1 VIASSRFD
9 QYKAY
14 LLAHSADKQAHS
26 GHTLWNHLSGVHR
39 ILQGAQQPEY
49 VCIAGLFHSV
59 YGTQSFK
66 PVTIEKS
73 RRAEVAELIGSE
85 AEALA
90 FAFCELPR
98 PKLLEWALAT
108 TQFPE
113 QIKPYA
119 IAANANAADQAEIIK
134 IFYQDLLAMECANL
148 LEQRVLHEF
157 PSLARHAQS
166 LRMLDSEGFCI

>member
-1 VIASSRFD
+1 VIANKYQD
-9 QYKAY
+9 Y

-26 GHTLWNHLSGVHR
+26 GLTLWSHLSGVHD
-39 ILQGAQQPEY
+39 ILQRAKQPEY

-59 YGTQSFK
+59 YGTKSFK

-73 RRAEVAELIGSE
+73 RRAEVAGLIGIE

-98 PKLLEWALAT
+98 PKLFEAALRSKQTPKEINAFAQIGNEPQ
-108 TQFPE
+108 TQ
-113 QIKPYA
+113 
-119 IAANANAADQAEIIK
+119 
-134 IFYQDLLAMECANL
+134 FYQDLLALECANL
-148 LEQRVLHEF
+148 LEQRVLQEF

>member
-1 VIASSRFD
+1 VIVSNRFD

-14 LLAHSADKQAHS
+14 LLAHSSDKQAHS
-26 GHTLWNHLSGVHR
+26 ELTLWSHLCGVHR
-39 ILQGAQQPEY
+39 ILQTARQPEY
-49 VCIAGLFHSV
+49 VCTAGLFHSV
-59 YGTQSFK
+59 YGTKSFK

-73 RRAEVAELIGSE
+73 RRVEVAALIGSR

-98 PKLLEWALAT
+98 PKLLEWVLAT
-108 TQFPE
+108 KQFPE

-119 IAANANAADQAEIIK
+119 IAANANATDQAEIVK
-134 IFYQDLLAMECANL
+134 IFYQDLLALECANL
-148 LEQRVLHEF
+148 IEQRVLHEF